1 MEEKCG
7 PRGLSIKEQLFIF
20 HYQGGDKV
28 SDQFEFEIVLIEDDP
43 NDAELITRVLRKHN
57 LANKL
62 ILLKDGAEA
71 LDFFLGQGSFA
82 DKHDDDSP
90 KVILL
95 DLKLPKINGI
105 EVLRKLKSD
114 ERTKKIPVVV
124 VTSSM
129 DRRDLKDAYELGVNS
144 YVTKPIK
151 FDEFAKVVADLG
163 MYWLLLNKS
172 LAE

>member
-1 MEEKCG
+1 MN
-7 PRGLSIKEQLFIF
+7 
-20 HYQGGDKV
+20 KV
-28 SDQFEFEIVLIEDDP
+28 KLDIIIVEDNP
-43 NDAELITRVLRKHN
+43 HDAELITRIFRKN
-57 LANKL
+57 DLAGEFV
-62 ILLKDGAEA
+62 LLKDGAEA
-71 LDFFLGQGSFA
+71 LDFLFGLGGSGGQGGKA
-82 DKHDDDSP
+82 VP

-114 ERTKKIPVVV
+114 ERTRKIPVVV
-124 VTSSM
+124 LTSSIES
-129 DRRDLKDAYELGVNS
+129 RDLKDAYELGVNS

-163 MYWLLLNKS
+163 MYWMLLNKS

>member
-1 MEEKCG
+1 M
-7 PRGLSIKEQLFIF
+7 
-20 HYQGGDKV
+20 
-28 SDQFEFEIVLIEDDP
+28 SDRAEFEIVLIEDDP

-71 LDFFLGQGSFA
+71 LDFLFGQGSFT
-82 DKHDDDSP
+82 DEHDDGRP

-114 ERTKKIPVVV
+114 ERTRKIPVVV
-124 VTSSM
+124 LTSSIES
-129 DRRDLKDAYELGVNS
+129 RDLKDAYELGVNS

-163 MYWLLLNKS
+163 MYWMLLNKS

>member
-1 MEEKCG
+1 
-7 PRGLSIKEQLFIF
+7 
-20 HYQGGDKV
+20 
-28 SDQFEFEIVLIEDDP
+28 
-43 NDAELITRVLRKHN
+43 LITRVLRKHN

-71 LDFFLGQGSFA
+71 LDFLFGQGSFT
-82 DKHDDDSP
+82 DEHDDGRP

-129 DRRDLKDAYELGVNS
+129 ERRDLKDAYELGVNS